1 MTLNLIEQISTGF
14 IGAALLLGFIRL
26 LLGPT
31 AADRV
36 ISADTLSVTATAG
49 LAGIAAYFNSEFFL
63 DVALV
68 YAAIVFIGVVAIA
81 RIIEQGES

>member
-1 MTLNLIEQISTGF
+1 MSLNLIEQLAVLIMGISL
-14 IGAALLLGFIRL
+14 ILGLIRL

-31 AADRV
+31 APDRV

-49 LAGIAAYFNSEFFL
+49 LTGVAAFLGSSLYL

-68 YAAIVFIGVVAIA
+68 YAAIAFVGVVAIS
-81 RIIEQGES
+81 RVIDGGKS